1 MDDAGYERALA
12 AHGDLVFGYSLRM
25 LRDPEDAR
33 DVAQEAWMRLWQH
46 RHRVEERSARAFVM
60 TCAHRLCLDR
70 LRARQARPRV
80 SEEALAA
87 LPENPAAGPE
97 RRAAGRETA
106 RALEAALAELS
117 PRDRALV
124 LLRDVHGLPYR
135 EIGDALGIDREGTL
149 KAALFRA
156 RERLRARLVGAGV
169 TP

>member
-25 LRDPEDAR
+25 LRDPEEAR

-46 RHRVEERSARAFVM
+46 RKRVEEAAARSFVM

-70 LRARQARPRV
+70 LRTRAARPRAP
-80 SEEALAA
+80 EAA
-87 LPENPAAGPE
+87 LDGAPASPADAPD
-97 RRAAGRETA
+97 RRAAGREAA

-117 PRDRALV
+117 ERDRALV

-135 EIGDALGIDREGTL
+135 EIGEALGIKREGTL

-156 RERLRARLVGAGV
+156 RERLRARLVAAGV

>member
-46 RHRVEERSARAFVM
+46 RHRVEEAAARAYVM

-70 LRARQARPRV
+70 LRARRTRPRAP
-80 SEEALAA
+80 EEALAS
-87 LPENPAAGPE
+87 LPGNPASGPE
-97 RRAAGRETA
+97 RRAAGREAA
-106 RALEAALAELS
+106 RALEAALARLS

-135 EIGDALGIDREGTL
+135 EIAAALGIDREGTL

-156 RERLRARLVGAGV
+156 RERLRSRLAAAGV